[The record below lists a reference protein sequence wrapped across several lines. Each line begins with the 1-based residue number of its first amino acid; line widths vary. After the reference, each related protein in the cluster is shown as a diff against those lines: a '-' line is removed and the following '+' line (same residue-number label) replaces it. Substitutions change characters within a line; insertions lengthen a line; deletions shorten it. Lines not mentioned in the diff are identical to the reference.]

1 MIGKLKKVSL
11 REIWKDEAKDFTSW
25 LSENIDAL
33 NEALELDLSVVEKEK
48 SVGPF
53 SSDIVAEDDQGT
65 VVIVENQ
72 LEKTNH
78 DHLGKI
84 VTYLSNLDNAKM
96 AIWISSNPVEE
107 HRKAIEWLNEF
118 TPEDVSFYLI
128 KVEAVR
134 IGESAP
140 APLFTVVA
148 EPTELAKELGKEK
161 KEYAERHHLR
171 KEFWAS
177 LLDRAKNKTNL
188 LSNLSPTIHH
198 WIGTGAGRSG
208 LSYNLVITKTY
219 GSIELY
225 LDRGRDFPTLNKERF
240 DQLYRNKDKIE
251 KIFGGKLNWERL
263 DKRRA
268 SRISKRFEGSTLT
281 DKEKWPEAQDKMI
294 DGIIRLE
301 KAFKPYIKDLKSER
315 TK

>member
-1 MIGKLKKVSL
+1 MIGKIKKVPL
-11 REIWKDEAKDFTSW
+11 REIWRDEAKDFTSW

-33 NEALELDLSVVEKEK
+33 NEALELNLSVIGKEK

-72 LEKTNH
+72 LEKTDH

-128 KVEAVR
+128 KVEAVQ
-134 IGESAP
+134 IGDSAP
-140 APLFTVVA
+140 APLFSVIA

-161 KEYAERHHLR
+161 KEFAERHHLR
-171 KEFWAS
+171 KEFWTTLIDKA
-177 LLDRAKNKTNL
+177 RQKTNL
-188 LSNLSPTIHH
+188 LANLSPTIHN
-198 WIGTGAGRSG
+198 WIGAGAGKAG
-208 LSYNLVITKTY
+208 LGYNLVITKSY
-219 GSIELY
+219 GSVELY
-225 LDRGRDFPTLNKERF
+225 LDRGRDHPTLNKERF
-240 DQLYRNKDKIE
+240 DKLVKYKQQIE

-268 SRISKRFEGSTLT
+268 SRICKKFEGYSLQ
-281 DKEKWPEAQDKMI
+281 DKDKWPEIQDKMI
-294 DGIIRLE
+294 DGLIRLE
-301 KAFKPYIKDLKSER
+301 KSLKPYIRELK
-315 TK
+315 